1 MSVSGRHRKLRGRK
15 GACSFSSCAP
25 SLLLHRDSL
34 ATLLTTDHPC
44 DLTNRLWVTQ
54 SHVVMCKGFVG
65 FDSLLGSELTFA
77 KYGFGLVYSLFIPF
91 FSEGRREHHWWEN
104 KRGKGVYHVSCVM
117 NFLRFFC
124 YGNFSGDMSL
134 CAKVFKKGVAF
145 VSDFSAFFFFYR
157 TERLSCVGRR
167 LRVLA
172 PKCSKRLPLTVS
184 ALYGSFSLNQTV
196 LYSQL
201 EPHGFAW
208 RTQKPLHFSCLYKTA
223 RFLVATKQ
231 RSPMFFRG
239 AYVTLQMCTSLC
251 DLTFVCH
258 LLTFAGSIPPSA
270 GLKVFR
276 GRKSYVR
283 NTAAGDETPTVSISA
298 EVRATVYVIGTP
310 LPLPHGAATQMGT
323 GRYSCRSSRLP
334 PLAKRDKLKFYLIS
348 PALSPGGRALQ

>member
-1 MSVSGRHRKLRGRK
+1 MCRPAVEGPRPQVFEKTPIDRQCLVRFVQPQPDRFVQPA
-15 GACSFSSCAP
+15 GAP
-25 SLLLHRDSL
+25 
-34 ATLLTTDHPC
+34 
-44 DLTNRLWVTQ
+44 RL
-54 SHVVMCKGFVG
+54 
-65 FDSLLGSELTFA
+65 
-77 KYGFGLVYSLFIPF
+77 
-91 FSEGRREHHWWEN
+91 
-104 KRGKGVYHVSCVM
+104 CVE
-117 NFLRFFC
+117 
-124 YGNFSGDMSL
+124 D
-134 CAKVFKKGVAF
+134 
-145 VSDFSAFFFFYR
+145 
-157 TERLSCVGRR
+157 
-167 LRVLA
+167 
-172 PKCSKRLPLTVS
+172 
-184 ALYGSFSLNQTV
+184 
-196 LYSQL
+196 
-201 EPHGFAW
+201 
-208 RTQKPLHFSCLYKTA
+208 TQKPLHFSCLYKTA

-348 PALSPGGRALQ
+348 PALSPGGHALQ